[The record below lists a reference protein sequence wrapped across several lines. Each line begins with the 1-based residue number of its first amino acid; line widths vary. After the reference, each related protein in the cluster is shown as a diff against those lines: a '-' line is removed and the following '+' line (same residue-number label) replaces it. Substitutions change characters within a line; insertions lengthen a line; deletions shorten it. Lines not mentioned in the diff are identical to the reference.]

1 MEVSGGQ
8 LIGMGQQDSV
18 WSVVDL
24 GEMRVPLS
32 PQSWKT
38 EFSNWPWFLCKVGTG
53 EGEGVKD
60 LCVPVLTVWGHP
72 VPISRKGSK
81 EGQEPDMATGG
92 RAEKRHRCVCVFVCV
107 CGGGKLQGPG
117 LVILQSPPCLE

>member
-38 EFSNWPWFLCKVGTG
+38 ELSNWPWFLCKVGTG
-53 EGEGVKD
+53 EGEGVK
-60 LCVPVLTVWGHP
+60 
-72 VPISRKGSK
+72 KGSLCSCADCLGTPCPHQQ
-81 EGQEPDMATGG
+81 EG
-92 RAEKRHRCVCVFVCV
+92 V
-107 CGGGKLQGPG
+107 
-117 LVILQSPPCLE
+117 